1 MNRLGAKHGL
11 PTAPLASRL
20 SAKRGLRAINQR
32 AAAPWITLPP
42 GRFRG
47 SVTAVSQKRDRD
59 FAESVT
65 V

>member
-1 MNRLGAKHGL
+1 MIRRCAKHGL

-20 SAKRGLRAINQR
+20 INQR
-32 AAAPWITLPP
+32 APPPWITLPYR
-42 GRFRG
+42 RFRS
-47 SVTAVSQKRDRD
+47 SVTTVSPKRDHD